1 MAVGRGYLAMYALR
15 DGSNATRN
23 TRCSNGTE
31 IDCTIRSLLKNIGR
45 SKRKQSNEL
54 KKCLQEMAEDSD
66 KSVFDSAE
74 WTRAIRRSC
83 KSCKSGQRRIDPC
96 K

>member
-1 MAVGRGYLAMYALR
+1 MAVGRGYLAMYVLR

-45 SKRKQSNEL
+45 SKGNKAMNLRNVYTRDGRRFRQ
-54 KKCLQEMAEDSD
+54 KC
-66 KSVFDSAE
+66 V
-74 WTRAIRRSC
+74 
-83 KSCKSGQRRIDPC
+83 
-96 K
+96 